1 MTVFRN
7 WKQESPKFLYLGEGR
22 KIFLGGLLQL
32 SSARQIPREV
42 DLFMCLDRTFYFFLT
57 QRPVQRRIHLW
68 HISDGG
74 TDERLVEWCIKK
86 IDAGLT
92 IGFGCLGGHGRT
104 GWLAARLV
112 MHYLNLDGP
121 EAVQYV
127 RRNYSR
133 SAVETRSQLHDLG
146 CIQPGELEVAKKW
159 NSMSPEERIC
169 SPLLCYLSEE
179 ILESDWEKLPPA
191 VQDYIILLLS
201 TVGEKI

>member
-1 MTVFRN
+1 MIFKR
-7 WKQESPKFLYLGEGR
+7 WKKERAKFLYLGKK

-32 SSARQIPREV
+32 SSISQIPKEV
-42 DLFMCLDRTFYFFLT
+42 DLFICLDKNFYQFLIQGT
-57 QRPVQRRIHLW
+57 YYPPQIRLW
-68 HISDGG
+68 HISDGE
-74 TDERLVEWCIKK
+74 TDERLVKWCIKK
-86 IDAGLT
+86 IDTGLT

-121 EAVQYV
+121 AAVQYV
-127 RRNYSR
+127 RRNYSE